1 MAKIIASAEASNID
15 NTYTTTMKSGKHTL
29 IADELPAVNGH
40 DLGPA
45 PGDYLCMA
53 LASCTAITLRM
64 YAQRKGWEIAAI
76 NVNVKLVKGTEMAS
90 GNNTF
95 YCEVKVDGKL
105 APEQE
110 KRMMEIANACPIHR
124 LLTKQSD
131 VITIMCD

>member
-1 MAKIIASAEASNID
+1 MAKIIASAQASNIGD
-15 NTYTTTMKSGKHTL
+15 TYTTALQSGRHNL
-29 IADELPAVNGH
+29 IADELPAVNGA

-76 NVNVKLVKGTEMAS
+76 NVTAKLIKGTEMAS

-95 YCEVKVDGKL
+95 YCEVKLDGQM

-110 KRMMEIANACPIHR
+110 KRILEIARACPIHR
-124 LLTKQSD
+124 MLIKQSD
-131 VITIMCD
+131 VVTLLCD